1 MGREA
6 AYLTYNASVAAT
18 GVLGHASSR
27 TINTPVLPASCSDK
41 GEDSEEGG
49 AGRGVSCSV
58 NHRKDRERQSQIR
71 EGCTVSV

>member
-49 AGRGVSCSV
+49 AGRGGVMFSQPQKGQ
-58 NHRKDRERQSQIR
+58 RKTESD
-71 EGCTVSV
+71 